1 MRCLFAAAM
10 AAFLLAPGL
19 ARAGDYAPLDCGKA
33 KSPAEKA
40 ICGSYALGQ
49 DEARMA
55 TLYAIAT
62 SLVAMGQ
69 RGDMQGAQRDWLQ
82 TRENCGDQRRLSEDR
97 LRHAHQG
104 SQRDHSCHR
113 LARPVLINSIART
126 SRRAPTAPLSGVAGS
141 VDRPLAG
148 SMANCGL
155 LHHPFG

>member
-19 ARAGDYAPLDCGKA
+19 AQAGEYAPLNCGKA
-33 KSPAEKA
+33 KSPAEKT

-82 TRENCGDQRRLSEDR
+82 ERENCGDRVPCLTERYDAR
-97 LRHAHQG
+97 I
-104 SQRDHSCHR
+104 RD
-113 LARPVLINSIART
+113 LNGTIEGIA
-126 SRRAPTAPLSGVAGS
+126 SRGPY
-141 VDRPLAG
+141 
-148 SMANCGL
+148 
-155 LHHPFG
+155 